1 MPAMLVLPLVDHA
14 IAKSFGDW
22 QATGSIR
29 VGVTIANER
38 IRLALS
44 QTGNQAED
52 DERILAIRERLTALY
67 AGDASLAM
75 QRWNRTGQMRSRDS
89 VSAHAEAI
97 VFPGRISD
105 ASSWLRA
112 G

>member
-44 QTGNQAED
+44 QTGNQAEN

-75 QRWNRTGQMRSRDS
+75 QRVEPHRTDAVLEIPYRRTPKQSSFRG
-89 VSAHAEAI
+89 
-97 VFPGRISD
+97 VFLARVRG
-105 ASSWLRA
+105 
-112 G
+112 